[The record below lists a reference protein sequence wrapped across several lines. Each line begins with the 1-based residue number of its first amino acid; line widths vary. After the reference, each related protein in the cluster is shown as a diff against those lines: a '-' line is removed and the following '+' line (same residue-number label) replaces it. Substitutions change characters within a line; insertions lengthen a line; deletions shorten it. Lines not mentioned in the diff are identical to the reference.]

1 LKAKEDL
8 ARLFNDALAKAGLA
22 AASVETFATP
32 RRLAL
37 IATGLP
43 LATEAVSEETKG
55 PKVGAP
61 PQAMEGFLRKTGLSQ
76 DQLVE
81 RHGVY
86 YAVAQKAGRQTVDVL
101 AEAIPAII
109 RAFPWPKSQ
118 RWGAAS
124 ASTESL
130 RWVRPLQGIVALLGD
145 AVVHCEI
152 EGIVSGAETMG
163 HRFHHSGPI
172 IIENAGDYIEKLRDA
187 HILVH
192 FSERCRIIRDGAKA
206 AAEAAGLT
214 LVEDEGLVIENAG
227 LTEWPVPMLGR
238 FDPAFLDVP
247 QEVIQLTARVNQKYF
262 VCHSPLPPAGGAG
275 GGPELH
281 AGAPS
286 PNPSRT
292 REGDLANAFVCTAN
306 IDAHDKGAAIVAGNE
321 KVLAAR
327 LSDAKFFWEQDL
339 KVALDDQAQKLAQI
353 TFHEKLGS
361 VADKVERVAK
371 LARWLVEQGI
381 VGPRSPAQAGAQP
394 ATNESSDAVLDPGL
408 RRGTQDLDG
417 APNPNVTPAKAGGQ
431 LRSEPLESTGQ
442 EMDSRLRGNDED
454 ISVRAFADQAERAAK
469 PARWLVEKD
478 IVGPRSPAQTGAQP
492 ATNESSDQVL
502 DPGLRRGT
510 QDLADQ
516 AERAARLCKA
526 DLVTGMVGE
535 FPELQGIM
543 GGYYARAQ
551 GESDAV
557 ADAIRDHYKP
567 VGQGDDVPTAPVA
580 VAVSLADK
588 LDTIVSFLAIDEKP
602 TGSKD
607 PFAIR
612 RAAIGLIQLI
622 VINDLRLPLF
632 AISSNA
638 LFGLAETAFSMV
650 NELGAEV
657 QNYTEILANLQALET
672 AGFSD
677 NEFIQLNLPDVQNVR
692 ESGAM
697 NLLLLVRAKFSAGP
711 KAFIA
716 EVNDFFADRL
726 KVQQRE
732 AGVRHDLIDAVFSL
746 GGEDDLVRLL
756 ARVKALQAY
765 ITTAEG
771 ANLLAAYKR
780 AANILKQAESSS
792 PSTRDGEGDR
802 SAQPR
807 GGGAP
812 PSVADATATSPS
824 RVDGEELAL
833 LTALDAAEPKA
844 AAALS
849 VEDFEGAMAA
859 LATLR
864 APIDAFFEAV
874 MVNDPDQDKRTFR
887 LGLLARFRDAVHQV
901 ADFSKIE
908 G

>member
-1 LKAKEDL
+1 MDGKEWVGSVTDFLLELRSEEIPARMQVKAKEDL

-43 LATEAVSEETKG
+43 MATEAVSEETKG
-55 PKVGAP
+55 PKLGAP
-61 PQAMEGFLRKTGLSQ
+61 PQAMEGFLRKTGLTQ
-76 DQLVE
+76 DQLIE
-81 RHGVY
+81 RDGVY
-86 YAVAQKAGRQTVDVL
+86 FAVVEKAGRQTADVL

-124 ASTESL
+124 VSTESL

-145 AVVHCEI
+145 DVVPCEI
-152 EGIVSGAETMG
+152 DGICSGAATMG
-163 HRFHHSGPI
+163 HRFHHSGTI
-172 IIENAGDYIEKLRDA
+172 HIANAADYAAKLRDA
-187 HILVH
+187 HVLVH

-214 LVEDEGLVIENAG
+214 LVADEGLVVENAG

-238 FDPAFLDVP
+238 FDAGFLDVP

-262 VCHSPLPPAGGAG
+262 VCHDKAGK
-275 GGPELH
+275 
-281 AGAPS
+281 
-286 PNPSRT
+286 
-292 REGDLANAFVCTAN
+292 LANAFVCTAN
-306 IDAHDKGAAIVAGNE
+306 INAHDNGAAIVAGNE

-339 KVALDDQAQKLAQI
+339 KVALDDQAKKLAQI

-361 VADKVERVAK
+361 VADKVDRVAN
-371 LARWLVEQGI
+371 LARWLVEEGI
-381 VGPRSPAQAGAQP
+381 VKGA
-394 ATNESSDAVLDPGL
+394 S
-408 RRGTQDLDG
+408 
-417 APNPNVTPAKAGGQ
+417 
-431 LRSEPLESTGQ
+431 
-442 EMDSRLRGNDED
+442 
-454 ISVRAFADQAERAAK
+454 AD
-469 PARWLVEKD
+469 D
-478 IVGPRSPAQTGAQP
+478 
-492 ATNESSDQVL
+492 
-502 DPGLRRGT
+502 
-510 QDLADQ
+510 

-567 VGQGDDVPTAPVA
+567 VGQGDDVPTAPVT

-588 LDTIVSFLAIDEKP
+588 LDTLAQFFAAGMPP

-607 PFAIR
+607 PFALR
-612 RAAIGLIQLI
+612 RAAIGFLSLLLQ
-622 VINDLRLPLF
+622 NDLRSSLKGMLVATGAGASF
-632 AISSNA
+632 AI
-638 LFGLAETAFSMV
+638 
-650 NELGAEV
+650 
-657 QNYTEILANLQALET
+657 LE
-672 AGFSD
+672 
-677 NEFIQLNLPDVQNVR
+677 EFLI
-692 ESGAM
+692 
-697 NLLLLVRAKFSAGP
+697 
-711 KAFIA
+711 
-716 EVNDFFADRL
+716 DRL

-765 ITTAEG
+765 ISTAEG

-780 AANILKQAESSS
+780 AANILKGSDPVS
-792 PSTRDGEGDR
+792 PALDTARD
-802 SAQPR
+802 ALM
-807 GGGAP
+807 
-812 PSVADATATSPS
+812 ADPA
-824 RVDGEELAL
+824 DIAL
-833 LTALDAAEPKA
+833 LSALDIAEPQAKKA
-844 AAALS
+844 LEAEQF
-849 VEDFEGAMAA
+849 EDAMAA

-864 APIDAFFEAV
+864 APIDRFFEEV
-874 MVNDPDQDKRTFR
+874 MVNDENAAKRAFR
-887 LGLLARFRDAVHQV
+887 LGLLARFRDAVTQV